1 MKCTSGSLCM
11 TLVPLA
17 PDAPGPTPNQTGA
30 TIVRGSPGG
39 PQARRRVLTF
49 ATLPGVLVEV
59 RSLAGRPHQTVGN
72 WTLAQV
78 CRHLADTID
87 GSIDGLDL
95 SRHRFKRFFLSKR
108 LLRYTYRH
116 GIPPGYTIDPKLNPP
131 SDVTFDES
139 VAALER
145 AVARYQS
152 YEGRLRP
159 HPLFGD
165 LSREMWDRLHCF
177 HGAHH
182 LSFVVPSGE

>member
-1 MKCTSGSLCM
+1 MALASS
-11 TLVPLA
+11 A
-17 PDAPGPTPNQTGA
+17 PDSPTRTRHRDDSESA
-30 TIVRGSPGG
+30 CGSPGG
-39 PQARRRVLTF
+39 AAPAEGGSHMRRRLLTF
-49 ATLPGVLVEV
+49 ASVPEILAEV
-59 RSLAGRPHQTVGN
+59 RSLADGPHRTVGN

-87 GSIDGLDL
+87 GSMDGLDL

-108 LLRYTYRH
+108 LVRHTFRH
-116 GIPPGYTIDPKLNPP
+116 GIPPGYTVDPKLNPP
-131 SDVTFDES
+131 PDVTLEPS

-165 LSREMWDRLHCF
+165 LSRGTWDRLHCF

-182 LSFVVPSGE
+182 LSFVVPSGG